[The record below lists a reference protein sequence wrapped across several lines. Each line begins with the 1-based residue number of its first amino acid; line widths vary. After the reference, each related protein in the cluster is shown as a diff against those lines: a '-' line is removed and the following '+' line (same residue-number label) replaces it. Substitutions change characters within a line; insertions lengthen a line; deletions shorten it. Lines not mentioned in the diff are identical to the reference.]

1 MIIAEDL
8 LIALIG
14 GIFID
19 FIFGDPP
26 NIYHPV
32 AWLGR
37 VIGFFLPKLKSNDTP
52 ARREK
57 INGVIF
63 SISLISIFGIAIHIG
78 TLTVFHIFGP
88 FYFIILC
95 SVILKISIA
104 IKGMEKHAKAIMT
117 ALARND
123 LSAAQQNLALIVRR
137 DTKYLDEQHVLSATI
152 ECIGES
158 LVDGINSSLFY
169 FSFLGPAGAFAF
181 RIVNT
186 LDSMLGYR
194 DDYYHNIGWM
204 SATIDT
210 VANYVPARL
219 TALLM
224 LFAVKLVGADLRTS
238 MEILRRDHDK
248 TYSPNAGYPMATLAG
263 ALRIRLE
270 KIGSYSLGEQYEL
283 LSIYK
288 CTMAISIMK
297 LTAVLCCVI
306 FSAPLIAVLD
316 FVGWWRLL
324 FGV

>member
-1 MIIAEDL
+1 MTIIEDL
-8 LIALIG
+8 LVALVG
-14 GIFID
+14 GMVLD
-19 FIFGDPP
+19 LIFGDPP
-26 NIYHPV
+26 NSCHPV

-37 VIGFFLPKLKSNDTP
+37 IIGFFLPKLKSNDNSP
-52 ARREK
+52 RLEK
-57 INGVIF
+57 INGIIF

-78 TLTVFHIFGP
+78 TLTVLHMFGIT
-88 FYFIILC
+88 YFIILC

-104 IKGMEKHAKAIMT
+104 IKGMEKHAKAIIT
-117 ALARND
+117 ALERND
-123 LSAAQQNLALIVRR
+123 LSGAQQNLSMIVRR
-137 DTKYLDEQHVLSATI
+137 DTKSLDEQHVLSGTV

-169 FSFLGPAGAFAF
+169 YSFLGPAGSFAF

-186 LDSMLGYR
+186 LDSMIGYD

-210 VANYVPARL
+210 IANYIPART

-224 LFAVKLVGADLRTS
+224 LLAVKLLGADWRTS
-238 MEILRRDHDK
+238 MEILRRDHNK
-248 TYSPNAGYPMATLAG
+248 TYSPNAGFPMALLAG

-270 KIGSYSLGEQYEL
+270 KIGYYSLGEQYEL
-283 LSIYK
+283 LSTDK
-288 CTMAISIMK
+288 CRKAISIMK
-297 LTAVLCCVI
+297 LTAVLFSLI
-306 FSAPLIAVLD
+306 FSVPLIAVLN